1 MNLTIGEIIG
11 KKIDTFLAVDSR
23 MAGGE
28 RGKLVRVQV
37 ELPLDK
43 PIKRG
48 GHVTLGS
55 GTKHWVD
62 YKYERLNKFCY
73 YCGSLLHE
81 QVDCASRQADE
92 EAGSIKDGRF
102 RPWLKAGGGGV
113 GGGG

>member
-1 MNLTIGEIIG
+1 MFEKLTIVEVGDNLFHFRFDDETSLLKVFNGGPWNLPSSPSMMGAAIEAQS
-11 KKIDTFLAVDSR
+11 AVDSR

-28 RGKLVRVQV
+28 RGKFVRVQV

-81 QVDCASRQADE
+81 
-92 EAGSIKDGRF
+92 
-102 RPWLKAGGGGV
+102 
-113 GGGG
+113 